1 MKKLGIQNT
10 WDIAA
15 AVMAILL
22 YVNFLVF
29 AGFCVSAVVAGYF
42 ELTVLVVTAV
52 FLIIGIICHLVTRS
66 KTSKLWRRL
75 LLGSIAANLVLI
87 IIFILITVVL
97 VLCMFDYI
105 AAVKKNG

>member
-1 MKKLGIQNT
+1 MKRLGIKSR

-29 AGFCVSAVVAGYF
+29 AGFCVSAVAADYF
-42 ELTVLVVTAV
+42 ELAVLMVTAV
-52 FLIIGIICHLVTRS
+52 LLIIGIVCHLATRS
-66 KTSKLWRRL
+66 RTSKLWRRL
-75 LLGSIAANLVLI
+75 LLGGIAANLALI

-97 VLCMFDYI
+97 VFFMFDYI
-105 AAVKKNG
+105 AAIKENG

>member
-1 MKKLGIQNT
+1 MEKFGIKSR

-29 AGFCVSAVVAGYF
+29 AGFSVSAFVAGYF
-42 ELTVLVVTAV
+42 EVAVLMVTAV
-52 FLIIGIICHLVTRS
+52 LLIIGIVCHLVTRS

-75 LLGSIAANLVLI
+75 LLGGIAANLVLI